1 MKLIRNV
8 SIVVAALVI
17 VLAGGAYA
25 TFSYMNPPPQLVNPN
40 YYEFYQ
46 TQDTKP
52 EGKVGIF
59 ISGLFQPTNFK
70 AVDYK
75 NMALK
80 STQYIPWPFRA
91 GALEDRGIVLLDSEK
106 YYEFEEFAPTNLVDA
121 EGRNTDVDGVPYV
134 DKYESGDVIWVP
146 PNPARHLD
154 HGYFLLTTRKAGMP
168 TIANKLVTKA
178 RVYYYAKGKGFV
190 RGKVPH
196 SAGNRIIHTAAM
208 DKLQEKYGPIAFRW
222 VTAEDFD
229 EARKQ
234 MHSLLDEGVDT
245 VIFVPAGVI
254 YSHHEVFNG
263 SIKHG
268 MHYVHEWEEE
278 NGKHIKT
285 IIAPQLGDF
294 DIMREAHKAML
305 RDRLDTLPAGSDVK
319 VVVSMHGMAWDL
331 VPHEAWIEL
340 APPYRDKILE
350 DIREIVDQYDFG
362 RTEVVL
368 SQDHFAD
375 PYNNPDGKYLSTN
388 KGLWD
393 AINDGYDY
401 AIHVPAEFFSENT
414 DTLFS
419 HAMFNYEGFPDY
431 EVYEPIDYPDW
442 STPYTRE
449 FTVENT
455 KIHYNGVPAG
465 DYNKPIIEAY
475 VQSIDSILS
484 QSMEPA
490 GDVMGQAES
499 SDGHSNF
506 RRAAA
511 ERDGADAPSA
521 VRIAASPTTKRSV
534 SSWME

>member
-1 MKLIRNV
+1 MKLLRN
-8 SIVVAALVI
+8 ILIGVVALV
-17 VLAGGAYA
+17 VVGSAGAYG
-25 TFSYMNPPPQLVNPN
+25 TYSYMNPVPQLVKPN
-40 YYEFYQ
+40 YYEYYK

-52 EGKVGIF
+52 EGKVGVF
-59 ISGLFQPTNFK
+59 ISGLFQPEDFK
-70 AVDYK
+70 AVDYQ

-80 STQYIPWPFRA
+80 STQYIPWPFRN
-91 GALEDRGIVLLDSEK
+91 GAAEDRGVVLLDSEK
-106 YYEFEEFAPTNLVDA
+106 YYETVEFMPTNLVDA
-121 EGRNTDVDGVPYV
+121 DGSNKDVDGVSYV
-134 DKYESGDVIWVP
+134 EKYKNGDAIWVA
-146 PNPARHLD
+146 PNPNMHLD

-196 SAGNRIIHTAAM
+196 GTRNRIIHMAAM

-234 MHSLLDEGVDT
+234 MRSLLDEGVDT

-263 SIKHG
+263 AVKHS

-278 NGKHIKT
+278 NDKHIKA

-294 DIMREAHKAML
+294 DVMREAHKKML

-319 VVVSMHGMAWDL
+319 VVVSMHGMAWDR
-331 VPHEAWIEL
+331 VPMEAWIDL
-340 APPYRDKILE
+340 APPYRDKIVDE
-350 DIREIVDQYDFG
+350 AKEIVTEYDFG

-375 PYNNPDGKYLSTN
+375 HYNNPDGKYLSTN

-393 AINDGYDY
+393 AVNDGYDY
-401 AIHVPAEFFSENT
+401 AVHVPAEFFTENT

-419 HAMFNYEGFPDY
+419 HAMFNYEGFPGYDL
-431 EVYEPIDYPDW
+431 YEPIDYPDW
-442 STPYTRE
+442 NVPYTRE
-449 FTVENT
+449 FQVENT
-455 KIHYNGVPAG
+455 KVFYNGVPAG
-465 DYNKPIIEAY
+465 DYSKPIIEAY

-484 QSMEPA
+484 QSLTPLE
-490 GDVMGQAES
+490 GDVLGAAES
-499 SDGHSNF
+499 SEI
-506 RRAAA
+506 RAS
-511 ERDGADAPSA
+511 SA
-521 VRIAASPTTKRSV
+521 QP
-534 SSWME
+534 